1 MMHPLSQYKN
11 LADWAI
17 RAHGDEDKPTLASQ
31 KDAALAELNGKL
43 GTHYERKHIDNWLA
57 GRKGIPATVFAFW
70 FDMLIE
76 VEVQFDHEE
85 LGLELRRLFKK

>member
-1 MMHPLSQYKN
+1 MDNSLSQYKN

-17 RAHGDEDKPTLASQ
+17 RAHADEDNPTLASQ
-31 KDAALAELNGKL
+31 KDAALAELNRKL

-57 GRKGIPATVFAFW
+57 GRKPVPRTVFAFW

-76 VEVQFDHEE
+76 VEVQFDHEQ
-85 LGLELRRLFKK
+85 LGLELRRLFK